1 MKNQRTFRLNQ
12 ITFALLI
19 SLAVINLTE
28 DAIAIPGIKAGN
40 KQVKICTAST
50 CTPYRANYEKAIADR
65 IIARP
70 SLVLDEN
77 QAFALADRA
86 MARGDRNEAAR
97 RLAQALVII
106 SESKKTGQGIAGA
119 LAIERSLDTDMK
131 NARGQSLREFLPLFD
146 RIFPADRNPYR

>member
-1 MKNQRTFRLNQ
+1 MKNQLALRLNK
-12 ITFALLI
+12 IIFALLMSI
-19 SLAVINLTE
+19 AGVKFAE
-28 DAIAIPGIKAGN
+28 DAIAIPAINAGN
-40 KQVKICTAST
+40 KQVKNCTSST

-86 MARGDRNEAAR
+86 MAKGDRNEAAR

-106 SESKKTGQGIAGA
+106 SESKKPGQGIAGA

>member
-1 MKNQRTFRLNQ
+1 MKIKFLLLPAK
-12 ITFALLI
+12 IIFALVI
-19 SLAVINLTE
+19 SLAAINLTE
-28 DAIAIPGIKAGN
+28 DAIAIPAINAGN
-40 KQVKICTAST
+40 KQVKNCTSST

-86 MARGDRNEAAR
+86 MAKGDRNEAAR

-106 SESKKTGQGIAGA
+106 SESKKPGQGIAGA

-131 NARGQSLREFLPLFD
+131 KARGQSLREFLPLFD